1 MKKLFSLILLV
12 ALLIPTYALAE
23 IDWTGMDVAT
33 IQTEIDRARAEIL
46 TRDIKT
52 SEKGTILLEAD
63 GLVVKMTEFAVE
75 KSWDGTYTLRLN
87 YTVANNS
94 DKPMG
99 FRTDTCYLNG
109 WEVGG
114 SLYSNLEAG
123 KKAKEEASFYNIDV
137 DAEVSSL
144 EELEELEMT
153 MLTFD
158 PNTYMT
164 ETDDIKVTVY
174 FK

>member
-1 MKKLFSLILLV
+1 MKKMFSIFLIL
-12 ALLIPTYALAE
+12 ALLIPAMAFAE
-23 IDWTGMDVAT
+23 IDWTGMDSST
-33 IQTEIDRARAEIL
+33 IQMEIDRARAEIL

-52 SEKGTILLEAD
+52 SDKGTIILDSD
-63 GLVVKMTEFAVE
+63 GLVVKLTDFSVE
-75 KSWDGTYTLRLN
+75 KSWDDTYTLKLN

-99 FRTDTCYLNG
+99 FRTDSCYLNG
-109 WEVGG
+109 WEVSG

-123 KKAKEEASFYNIDV
+123 KKAKEEESFYNVDV
-137 DAEVSSL
+137 DAEVSSI

-164 ETDDIKVTVY
+164 ETDGIKVTVY